1 MNSRNLILTCVCTF
15 LCGCSVENILSE
27 KEYNQGINVLP
38 LPQNINVGSGRF
50 IISKSTQITIS
61 DDSLGQVADFYARK
75 MQASTG
81 MNVKVTDKKVENAI
95 NLSIDRNVGKGLD
108 RELAAESYFLSVKE
122 NGVDIKSLL
131 LCADCFMVWRH

>member
-1 MNSRNLILTCVCTF
+1 MMNSRNLILTCVCTF

-81 MNVKVTDKKVENAI
+81 MNVKVTDKKVENA
-95 NLSIDRNVGKGLD
+95 SICLLTGMSGKVLTRNWLPNPI
-108 RELAAESYFLSVKE
+108 S
-122 NGVDIKSLL
+122 SL
-131 LCADCFMVWRH
+131 